1 MKAQASFEF
10 LSSVIVV
17 AVVLLAVFSAFY
29 SKFFEAGIST
39 DEQSLTTLCYSLAEK
54 INAVDY
60 YGTGFE
66 FSASLPQKIGTKIY
80 TITAQNLSLQCTM
93 QRFSSLQ
100 TITAKNLTNGTAY
113 PPFEIFSGSR
123 SIKNSGT
130 GVVVS

>member
-29 SKFFEAGIST
+29 SKFFQAGVSE
-39 DEQSLTTLCYSLAEK
+39 DEQSLATLCSSLAEK

-60 YGTGFE
+60 YGAGFE
-66 FSASLPQKIGTKIY
+66 FSISLPQKIGTKIY
-80 TITAQNLSLQCTM
+80 IITAQNLSLQCTV
-93 QRFSSLQ
+93 QKFSSLQ

-113 PPFEIFSGSR
+113 PPFEISSGKH
-123 SIKNSGT
+123 SIKNSGA